1 MELLGI
7 TIFCDDIRFEHNG
20 KITLVGCYGP
30 EMLISDPLPVVLPR
44 LGMLVQ
50 LRMPAGSSSP
60 SQILVYMPD
69 SKDDQPAVV
78 SEIGPP
84 NADNIERSKQPP
96 GSDIVPLLATN
107 VPILLGPLLIS
118 SEGLIKVRV
127 KCEDKI
133 IKCGTLKIRC
143 VKNDVSTS

>member
-69 SKDDQPAVV
+69 LKMISQQSYLK
-78 SEIGPP
+78 
-84 NADNIERSKQPP
+84 
-96 GSDIVPLLATN
+96 LALQTLI
-107 VPILLGPLLIS
+107 ILKEAS
-118 SEGLIKVRV
+118 SRRAP
-127 KCEDKI
+127 
-133 IKCGTLKIRC
+133 TLSRY
-143 VKNDVSTS
+143 